1 MQMMTYE
8 GQQIVALS
16 ELNDY
21 LNSVFPSSQPVRA
34 LSISIKYEQKWLA
47 NIKI

>member
-1 MQMMTYE
+1 MMTYE
-8 GQQIVALS
+8 GQQTVALS

-21 LNSVFPSSQPVRA
+21 LNSVFPSSQPIHA
-34 LSISIKYEQKWLA
+34 LSISIKYEQKWLP